1 MPEIS
6 SPRPALALTALI
18 FGHFLNHFYAYV
30 FLASMIIMRLPGNL
44 NLTDSQVGLLGTIQM
59 LVFAVFSIVVGIV
72 GDKWLKS
79 KTIFIPIGILFMS
92 LHLFVAAYATS
103 MTLLIVSSVVVGFG
117 AAFYHPVAYAAI
129 ADLYEK
135 KKGLTMAMN
144 AAIGMIGTSIT
155 PGLVVSMD
163 KLMGWR
169 NFFILFGIIGL
180 GLTVFIFFSMN
191 YLISYRFTSEEIEE
205 KEQIMNKMKTSGRI
219 KHWFRTEFVLI
230 ITFSIIICLFYSS
243 FRTGIFKITNQWLSI
258 IFVDMYSYSEIN
270 AGWITT
276 VILIVGGLTAIVG
289 GIVSDKYT
297 TSITMLISLGGS
309 AIILL
314 LLFISGESLPG
325 FLVIMLY
332 FIFIA
337 FLYFSATAGTK
348 YVAENVPQ
356 GSRSTGISLL
366 FAFPSILGGFFP
378 WMFGLVKENIDNTWS
393 IGFLSLLAIIGT
405 FAAFTLYVR
414 DRKLGKTKKSKEILQ
429 I

>member
-6 SPRPALALTALI
+6 SSRPALALSALI

-30 FLASMIIMRLPGNL
+30 FLASMIILRLPGNL

-72 GDKWLKS
+72 SDKWLKS
-79 KTIFIPIGILFMS
+79 KKIFIPIGILFMS
-92 LHLFVAAYATS
+92 LHLFTAAYATS

-144 AAIGMIGTSIT
+144 AAFGMIGTSIT
-155 PGLVVSMD
+155 PGLVVSLD
-163 KLMGWR
+163 KLIGWR
-169 NFFILFGIIGL
+169 SFFILFGIIGF

-205 KEQIMNKMKTSGRI
+205 KEQIKNKKIKTCRRM

-289 GIVSDKYT
+289 GIISDNLGNIYVLRFSSDSSKKRKLEYDLF
-297 TSITMLISLGGS
+297 SREGYYFFIVRIKGGS
-309 AIILL
+309 
-314 LLFISGESLPG
+314 
-325 FLVIMLY
+325 
-332 FIFIA
+332 
-337 FLYFSATAGTK
+337 K
-348 YVAENVPQ
+348 
-356 GSRSTGISLL
+356 
-366 FAFPSILGGFFP
+366 
-378 WMFGLVKENIDNTWS
+378 
-393 IGFLSLLAIIGT
+393 
-405 FAAFTLYVR
+405 
-414 DRKLGKTKKSKEILQ
+414 
-429 I
+429 

>member
-92 LHLFVAAYATS
+92 LHLFTATYATS

-129 ADLYEK
+129 ADLYETR
-135 KKGLTMAMN
+135 KGLTMSMN

-180 GLTVFIFFSMN
+180 GLTVIIFFSMN
-191 YLISYRFTSEEIEE
+191 YLISYRFTREEIEE
-205 KEQIMNKMKTSGRI
+205 KEQIKDKMKTSGRI

-314 LLFISGESLPG
+314 LLFILGESLPG

-378 WMFGLVKENIDNTWS
+378 WIFGLVKENIDNTWS

-405 FAAFTLYVR
+405 FAALTLYVR

>member
-6 SPRPALALTALI
+6 SPRPALALSALI

-30 FLASMIIMRLPGNL
+30 FLASMIILRLPGNL

-72 GDKWLKS
+72 SDKWLKS
-79 KTIFIPIGILFMS
+79 KKIFIPIGILFMS
-92 LHLFVAAYATS
+92 LHLFTAAYATS

-180 GLTVFIFFSMN
+180 GLTVIIFFSMN
-191 YLISYRFTSEEIEE
+191 YLISYRFTSEELEE
-205 KEQIMNKMKTSGRI
+205 KEQIKNKVKPSGRI

-314 LLFISGESLPG
+314 LLFILGESLPG

-378 WMFGLVKENIDNTWS
+378 WIFGLVKENIDNTWS

-405 FAAFTLYVR
+405 FAALTLYVR
-414 DRKLGKTKKSKEILQ
+414 DRKLGKTKKSKEIIQ
-429 I
+429 V

>member
-92 LHLFVAAYATS
+92 LHLFTAAYATS

-129 ADLYEK
+129 ADLYETR
-135 KKGLTMAMN
+135 KGLTMSMN

-180 GLTVFIFFSMN
+180 GLTVIIFFSMN
-191 YLISYRFTSEEIEE
+191 YLISYRFTREEIEE
-205 KEQIMNKMKTSGRI
+205 KEQIKDKMKTSGRI

-314 LLFISGESLPG
+314 LLFILGESLPG

-378 WMFGLVKENIDNTWS
+378 WIFGLVKENIDNTWS

-405 FAAFTLYVR
+405 FAALTLYVR